1 MVLDPI
7 TIAKTTL
14 SMLDA
19 HVWHV
24 AIEAKFTNLNKNK
37 TWELTTLP
45 QGRKTINSK
54 WVFKIKTKANGTMNI
69 CKPQFVVQGYFQIL
83 SFYYAKTFS
92 LVMKMNFMA
101 KTH

>member
-14 SMLDA
+14 SMLNA

-24 AIEAKFTNLNKNK
+24 AIEAKFTNLNKTK
-37 TWELTTLP
+37 HGSLQPCLKEGKQLTPNGCLKSRQKLMEPSTYVSL
-45 QGRKTINSK
+45 NLL
-54 WVFKIKTKANGTMNI
+54 FKE
-69 CKPQFVVQGYFQIL
+69 YFQIL

-92 LVMKMNFMA
+92 LVMKMNSMA